1 MVDRE
6 ADGIDYGSALAL
18 GVFGIGGGEVGLGLP
33 VGGLEFS
40 GGELVLAV
48 GFIIG
53 LVVDLVDKRR
63 VIGELGVQARASNR
77 GARREGVVRREVE
90 RRTSRAHRRRSM
102 MCLCCVIGDSVDC
115 TDILRRV
122 NWICRMGW
130 GVPRGELTRL
140 ATSSVHT
147 ALEKESYTSAT
158 VTVSKGVMVM
168 VTASE
173 VENN

>member
-18 GVFGIGGGEVGLGLP
+18 VVFGIGGGEVGLGLP
-33 VGGLEFS
+33 VGGLEGS
-40 GGELVLAV
+40 GGELVLDV

-63 VIGELGVQARASNR
+63 IIGELGVQARASNR

-90 RRTSRAHRRRSM
+90 RRTCRAHRRRSM
-102 MCLCCVIGDSVDC
+102 MCLCYVIGDSVHC
-115 TDILRRV
+115 TDRSCRV
-122 NWICRMGW
+122 NWDMPYGLGRT
-130 GVPRGELTRL
+130 PRRVD
-140 ATSSVHT
+140 ATGYLVCVHGIGRGIIY
-147 ALEKESYTSAT
+147 LRNG
-158 VTVSKGVMVM
+158 TVSKGVMVM
-168 VTASE
+168 ATASE